1 MSKKYKVIDA
11 SLIEK
16 YKSGDSNVL
25 PILVKR
31 WHKEFCK
38 KAYWVVKD
46 ADVAKD
52 IAQDS
57 WLTIIDKVS
66 TLEHPNK
73 FKSWALRIVYT
84 KSIDYLKKKNLDRI
98 KLNALRNENNIEE
111 EINDDTIV
119 KKKLLNAIQTLSID
133 KQNVLRLFYVEDY
146 SLKEISTILNISV
159 GTVKS
164 RLFQARE
171 KLKTIFK
178 NRNYEN

>member
-1 MSKKYKVIDA
+1 MTDTF
-11 SLIEK
+11 LIEK
-16 YKSGDSNVL
+16 YKSGDSSML

-38 KAYWVVKD
+38 KAYWVIKD

-57 WLTIIDKVS
+57 WITIIAKIH
-66 TLEHPNK
+66 TLKNPSK
-73 FKSWALRIVYT
+73 FKGWALRIVYT

-98 KLNALRNENNIEE
+98 RQNVLQNENNINEE
-111 EINDDTIV
+111 LSDNNTV
-119 KKKLLNAIQTLSID
+119 KKKLLKAIETLSKD

-146 SLKEISTILNISV
+146 SLKEISVILNISL

-171 KLKTIFK
+171 KLKTIIK
-178 NRNYEN
+178 K